1 MIPEKNQPY
10 IYIRSTKEKIPV
22 SMKEFKDYYRDIDT
36 YRKKQ
41 QRHGRCVCPV
51 KKRLEC
57 DMDCATC
64 PFSRSGDM
72 RSLDTPCAGVDD
84 EKITYAETEAD
95 QTAQFDDAVLDKIV
109 LGRLFQRLTEIM
121 PQAVEIGKLRLQGLS
136 EAEISKEIGTPRT
149 TYSYRLKKAEEIIKK
164 EFSEFF

>member
-1 MIPEKNQPY
+1 M
-10 IYIRSTKEKIPV
+10 RV
-22 SMKEFKDYYRDIDT
+22 S
-36 YRKKQ
+36 
-41 QRHGRCVCPV
+41 G

-64 PFSRSGDM
+64 PFRRQGDM
-72 RSLDTPCAGVDD
+72 RSLDTPCADADD
-84 EKITYAETEAD
+84 EKITYVETEED
-95 QTAQFDDAVLDKIV
+95 HTAQFDDAVLDKIV
-109 LGRLFQRLTEIM
+109 LGHLFQRLTEIM
-121 PQAVEIGKLRLQGLS
+121 SQAVEIGKLRLQGLS